1 MRLSV
6 KKAGSVEILAKLQ
19 EAARNTDELMMR
31 MGSYVRAVAVE
42 KIDSGEGLAPWSEA
56 TRKKYENTGTGKI
69 TASGRVR
76 ASVAKKLDQTFRRAD
91 DFRADEARR
100 ELRAV
105 LGGSSVKPKNK
116 TVASL
121 QRKLERAKQQLAKG
135 GSINIG
141 KRKAE
146 KHKLLGSLGRAFS
159 VKASSSQATIT
170 NNVPF
175 SGVLLE
181 GGTVGNGARLPE
193 RRYLEVSSEVRR
205 RLANITLDHFLR
217 R

>member
-1 MRLSV
+1 VRLVV
-6 KKAGSVEILAKLQ
+6 KKASSVDLLAKLQ

-31 MGSYVRAVAVE
+31 MGSYVRAVSVE
-42 KIDSGEGLAPWSEA
+42 KIDSGDGLAPWAES
-56 TRKKYENTGTGKI
+56 TKKKYESTGTSKI

-76 ASVAKKLDQTFRRAD
+76 ASVAKKLDQTFRRKGN
-91 DFRADEARR
+91 DEARR

-105 LGGSSVKPKNK
+105 LGGSSIKPKNR
-116 TVASL
+116 TVGAL

-135 GSINIG
+135 KAVNIG
-141 KRKAE
+141 AKKAE

-159 VKASSSQATIT
+159 VKSTATLATII

-175 SGVLLE
+175 SGVLQE

-193 RRYLEVSSEVRR
+193 RRFLEVSSEVRR

-217 R
+217 H

>member
-1 MRLSV
+1 MRLKV
-6 KKAGSVEILAKLQ
+6 KKAGSVDLLAKLQ
-19 EAARNTDELMMR
+19 EAARNTDELMQR
-31 MGSYVRAVAVE
+31 MGGYVRAVAVE
-42 KIDSGEGLAPWSEA
+42 KIDSGEGLAPWAES
-56 TRKKYENTGTGKI
+56 TRKKYESTGTSKI

-76 ASVAKKLDQTFRRAD
+76 ASVAKKLDQTFRRKGND
-91 DFRADEARR
+91 QARQ

-105 LGGSSVKPKNK
+105 LSGSSIKPKNK

-121 QRKLERAKQQLAKG
+121 QRKLDRAKQQLAKG
-135 GSINIG
+135 KAVNIG
-141 KRKAE
+141 AKKAE

-159 VKASSSQATIT
+159 VKASSSQASVT

-205 RLANITLDHFLR
+205 RLADITLEHFLR

>member
-1 MRLSV
+1 VRIKV

-76 ASVAKKLDQTFRRAD
+76 ASVAKKLDQTFRRKGN
-91 DFRADEARR
+91 DEARQ

-105 LGGSSVKPKNK
+105 LSGSSVKPKNK
-116 TVASL
+116 TVAAL

-135 GSINIG
+135 GSVNIG

-170 NNVPF
+170 NLVPF
-175 SGVLLE
+175 SGVLLT

-193 RRYLEVSSEVRR
+193 RRYLEVSSDVRR

>member
-1 MRLSV
+1 MRLKV
-6 KKAGSVEILAKLQ
+6 KKTSSVDLLAKLQ
-19 EAARNTDELMMR
+19 EAAKNTDELMQR

-42 KIDSGEGLAPWSEA
+42 KIDSGDGLAPWAES
-56 TRKKYENTGTGKI
+56 TKKKYESTGTSKI

-76 ASVAKKLDQTFRRAD
+76 ASVAKKLDQTFRRKGN
-91 DFRADEARR
+91 DEARR

-116 TVASL
+116 TVAAL

-135 GSINIG
+135 GSVNIG

-159 VKASSSQATIT
+159 VKASSSQATVT

-181 GGTVGNGARLPE
+181 GGTVGNGAQLPA

-205 RLANITLDHFLR
+205 RLADITLEHFLR
-217 R
+217 K

>member
-1 MRLSV
+1 MRLKV
-6 KKAGSVEILAKLQ
+6 KKAGSVDLLAKLQ

-31 MGSYVRAVAVE
+31 MGSYVRAVSVE
-42 KIDSGEGLAPWSEA
+42 KIDSGDGLAPWAES
-56 TRKKYENTGTGKI
+56 TKKKYENTGTGKI

-76 ASVAKKLDQTFRRAD
+76 ASVAKKLDQTFRRKGN
-91 DFRADEARR
+91 DEARR

-116 TVASL
+116 TVAAL

-135 GSINIG
+135 GSVNIG

-159 VKASSSQATIT
+159 VKASSSQATVI

-181 GGTVGNGARLPE
+181 GGTVGGGARLPA
-193 RRYLEVSSEVRR
+193 RRYLEVSSDVRR
-205 RLANITLDHFLR
+205 RLADITLEHFLR

>member
-1 MRLSV
+1 MRIKV

-19 EAARNTDELMMR
+19 EAARNTDELLLR

-42 KIDSGEGLAPWSEA
+42 KIDSGEGLAPWAES
-56 TRKKYENTGTGKI
+56 TKRKYEQTGTSKI

-76 ASVAKKLDQTFRRAD
+76 SSVAKKLDQTFRRKGN
-91 DFRADEARR
+91 DEARQ

-105 LGGSSVKPKNK
+105 LSGSSIKPKNK

-121 QRKLERAKQQLAKG
+121 QRKLDRAKQQLAAGKAV
-135 GSINIG
+135 NIG
-141 KRKAE
+141 AKKAE

-159 VKASSSQATIT
+159 VKASATLAT
-170 NNVPF
+170 VVNNVPF
-175 SGVLLE
+175 SGVLQE

-193 RRYLEVSSEVRR
+193 RRFLEVSSEVRR

>member
-1 MRLSV
+1 VRLVV
-6 KKAGSVEILAKLQ
+6 KKASSVDLLAKLQ

-42 KIDSGEGLAPWSEA
+42 KIDSGEGLAPWAES
-56 TRKKYENTGTGKI
+56 TKKKYESTGTSKI

-76 ASVAKKLDQTFRRAD
+76 ASVAKKLDQTFRRKGN
-91 DFRADEARR
+91 DEARR

-116 TVASL
+116 TVAAL

-135 GSINIG
+135 GSVNIG

-159 VKASSSQATIT
+159 VKASATLATVI

-175 SGVLLE
+175 SGVLLT

-193 RRYLEVSSEVRR
+193 RRFLEVSSEVRR

>member
-1 MRLSV
+1 MRLKV
-6 KKAGSVEILAKLQ
+6 KKSGSVEILAKLQ
-19 EAARNTDELMMR
+19 EAAKNTDELMQR

-42 KIDSGEGLAPWSEA
+42 KIDSGDGLAPWAES
-56 TRKKYENTGTGKI
+56 TKKKYEQTGTGKI

-76 ASVAKKLDQTFRRAD
+76 ASVAKKLDQTFRKKGN
-91 DFRADEARR
+91 ESARQ

-105 LGGSSVKPKNK
+105 LSGSSIKTKNK
-116 TVASL
+116 TVAAL
-121 QRKLERAKQQLAKG
+121 QRKLDRAKQQLAKG
-135 GSINIG
+135 GKVSIG
-141 KRKAE
+141 AKKAE

-159 VKASSSQATIT
+159 VKSTATLATIT

-175 SGVLLE
+175 SGVLQE

-193 RRYLEVSSEVRR
+193 RRFLEVSSEVRR
-205 RLANITLDHFLR
+205 RLANIALDHFLR

>member
-1 MRLSV
+1 VRLKV

-19 EAARNTDELMMR
+19 EAAKNTDELMQR

-42 KIDSGEGLAPWSEA
+42 KIDSGEGLAPWAES
-56 TRKKYENTGTGKI
+56 TKKKYESTGTSKI

-76 ASVAKKLDQTFRRAD
+76 ASVAKKLDQTFRR
-91 DFRADEARR
+91 RGNDEARR

-105 LGGSSVKPKNK
+105 LGGSSIKPKNR

-121 QRKLERAKQQLAKG
+121 QRKLDRAKQQLARG
-135 GSINIG
+135 GSVNIG

-159 VKASSSQATIT
+159 VKASSSQATVI

-175 SGVLLE
+175 SGVLLT

-205 RLANITLDHFLR
+205 RLADITIDHFLR

>member
-1 MRLSV
+1 MRIKV

-19 EAARNTDELMMR
+19 EAARNSDELLLR

-42 KIDSGEGLAPWSEA
+42 KIDSGDGLAPWAES
-56 TRKKYENTGTGKI
+56 TKKKYEQTGTGKI

-76 ASVAKKLDQTFRRAD
+76 ASVAKKLDQTFRRKGN
-91 DFRADEARR
+91 DEARL

-116 TVASL
+116 TVAAL

-135 GSINIG
+135 GSVNIG

-159 VKASSSQATIT
+159 VKASSSQATVT

-181 GGTVGNGARLPE
+181 GGTVGKGARLPA

-205 RLANITLDHFLR
+205 RLADITLEHFLR

>member
-1 MRLSV
+1 MRIKV
-6 KKAGSVEILAKLQ
+6 KKTSSVDLLAKLQ
-19 EAARNTDELMMR
+19 EAAKNTDELMQR

-42 KIDSGEGLAPWSEA
+42 KIDSGEGLAPWAES
-56 TRKKYENTGTGKI
+56 TRKKYEQTGTSKI

-76 ASVAKKLDQTFRRAD
+76 ASAAKKLDQTFRRKGN
-91 DFRADEARR
+91 DEARR

-121 QRKLERAKQQLAKG
+121 QRKLDRAKQQLAKG
-135 GSINIG
+135 GSVNIG
-141 KRKAE
+141 AKKAE

-159 VKASSSQATIT
+159 VKASATLAT
-170 NNVPF
+170 VVNNVPF
-175 SGVLLE
+175 SGVLQE

-193 RRYLEVSSEVRR
+193 RRFLEVSSEVRR

>member
-1 MRLSV
+1 VRIKV

-76 ASVAKKLDQTFRRAD
+76 ASVAKKLDQTFRRKGN
-91 DFRADEARR
+91 DEARQ

-105 LGGSSVKPKNK
+105 LGGSSITPKNK
-116 TVASL
+116 TVAAL

-135 GSINIG
+135 GSVNIG

-170 NNVPF
+170 NLVPF
-175 SGVLLE
+175 SGVLLT

-193 RRYLEVSSEVRR
+193 RRYLEVSSDVRR

>member
-1 MRLSV
+1 MRLVV
-6 KKAGSVEILAKLQ
+6 KKASSVDLLAKLQ

-31 MGSYVRAVAVE
+31 MGSYVRAVSVE
-42 KIDSGEGLAPWSEA
+42 KIDSGDGLAPWAES
-56 TRKKYENTGTGKI
+56 TKKKYENTGTGKI

-76 ASVAKKLDQTFRRAD
+76 ASVAKKLDQTFRRKGN
-91 DFRADEARR
+91 DEARR

-105 LGGSSVKPKNK
+105 LSGSSIKPKNK

-121 QRKLERAKQQLAKG
+121 QRKLDRAKQQLATGKAV
-135 GSINIG
+135 NIG
-141 KRKAE
+141 AKKAE

-159 VKASSSQATIT
+159 VKASATLAT
-170 NNVPF
+170 VVNNVPF
-175 SGVLLE
+175 SGVLQE

-205 RLANITLDHFLR
+205 RLADITIDHFLR

>member
-1 MRLSV
+1 MRLKV
-6 KKAGSVEILAKLQ
+6 KKAGSVDLLAKLQ
-19 EAARNTDELMMR
+19 EAARNTDELMQR
-31 MGSYVRAVAVE
+31 MGGYVRAVAVE
-42 KIDSGEGLAPWSEA
+42 KIDSGEGLAPWAES
-56 TRKKYENTGTGKI
+56 TRKKYESTGTSKI

-76 ASVAKKLDQTFRRAD
+76 ASVAKKLDQTFRRKGND
-91 DFRADEARR
+91 QARQ

-105 LGGSSVKPKNK
+105 LSGSSIKPKNK

-121 QRKLERAKQQLAKG
+121 QRKLDRAKQQLAKG
-135 GSINIG
+135 KAVNIG
-141 KRKAE
+141 AKKAE
-146 KHKLLGSLGRAFS
+146 KHKLLGSRGRAFS
-159 VKASSSQATIT
+159 VKASSSQASVT

-205 RLANITLDHFLR
+205 RLADITLEHFLR